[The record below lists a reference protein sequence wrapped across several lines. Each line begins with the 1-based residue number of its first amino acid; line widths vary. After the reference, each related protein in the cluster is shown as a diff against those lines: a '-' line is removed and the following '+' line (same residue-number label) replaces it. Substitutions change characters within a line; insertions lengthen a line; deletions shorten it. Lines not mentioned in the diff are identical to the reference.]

1 MAAYSGRVPWVVL
14 MLALVAGRADTCPD
28 APLAA
33 AACELDALRASL
45 SCASGRTRGSIG
57 RTLGRIGRA
66 LATAERASTRG
77 AAQRTAVQVA
87 RAERIVATLAA
98 RVETLGNDGR
108 LAAPCAAAMAAP
120 LAALGQALAEAAL
133 GPPAATTTT
142 LAVPVTTTSTAMPPT
157 TTSTTSTPT
166 TSTTTTV
173 PLCGNG
179 RLDPGEQCDG
189 TNLFGRTCLTLG
201 FGGGELGCRPDCLFD
216 ISRCHF

>member
-1 MAAYSGRVPWVVL
+1 VPWVVL
-14 MLALVAGRADTCPD
+14 MLALAAGLRADTCPD

-57 RTLGRIGRA
+57 RTLGRIGRT
-66 LATAERASTRG
+66 LNKAERASTRG
-77 AAQRTAVQVA
+77 AAKRTTVQVA

-98 RVETLGNDGR
+98 RVETLGSDGR

-142 LAVPVTTTSTAMPPT
+142 LAVPATTTSTTVPPT

-166 TSTTTTV
+166 TTTATTTV

-189 TNLFGRTCLTLG
+189 TDLFGRTCLTLG
-201 FGGGELGCRPDCLFD
+201 FDGGELGCRPDCLFD